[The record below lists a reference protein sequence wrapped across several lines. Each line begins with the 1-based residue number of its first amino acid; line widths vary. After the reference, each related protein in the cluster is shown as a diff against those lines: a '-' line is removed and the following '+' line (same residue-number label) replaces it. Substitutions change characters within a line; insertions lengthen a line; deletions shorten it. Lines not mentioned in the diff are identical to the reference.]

1 MCLCVINES
10 SLPAADDSLA
20 GQRQVKE
27 GLAELKGQC
36 IFQCLTVDDECQLI
50 FLPQRVAQGR
60 TVSRQRGTSS
70 LQGDK
75 DTESEKLSFRHYQC

>member
-1 MCLCVINES
+1 MCVCVGVCVHVMNES

-27 GLAELKGQC
+27 SLAELEGQRV
-36 IFQCLTVDDECQLI
+36 FQRLTVDDQRQLI

-60 TVSRQRGTSS
+60 TVSGQCGTSS
-70 LQGDK
+70 LQ
-75 DTESEKLSFRHYQC
+75 

>member
-1 MCLCVINES
+1 MCMCVMNES

-27 GLAELKGQC
+27 GLAELEGQR
-36 IFQCLTVDDECQLI
+36 IFQRLTIDDQRQLI

-60 TVSRQRGTSS
+60 TVSCQCGTSS
-70 LQGDK
+70 LRRDK
-75 DTESEKLSFRHYQC
+75 DTKRVYVFL